1 MCVLTPEAMEGP
13 FYFDP
18 KLLRSDITEGKQGA
32 PLSLTLQILE
42 ANDCA
47 PVPDTRVDVWHTD
60 ALVLYSGYE
69 QQATGSSEVET
80 FLRGTQLTGG
90 TERYASRR
98 SILDGIRAERRIFT
112 SRCLSMIVASSRDSS
127 TSPIPSPI
135 MSTLRPHPIAI
146 GEPSAIHSMRM
157 TLSS

>member
-1 MCVLTPEAMEGP
+1 MVEGP

-18 KLLRSDITEGKQGA
+18 KLVRSDITEGKQGA

-60 ALVLYSGYE
+60 ALGLYSGYE
-69 QQATGSSEVET
+69 QQQTGSSEGET
-80 FLRGTQLTGG
+80 FLRGTRLTGG
-90 TERYASRR
+90 
-98 SILDGIRAERRIFT
+98 DGEVRFTTIYPGWYPGRTRIFT
-112 SRCLSMIVASSRDSS
+112 SRCLSMIVASSPDSS

-135 MSTLRPHPIAI
+135 VSTLRPYPIAT
-146 GEPSAIHSMRM
+146 GKPSAIHSMRM